1 MNLHETVTSKFF
13 LLMVSKTVDMTLIA
27 RPRYSDRTIS
37 CSRRI
42 TDKLTMGALT
52 RFSTAAF
59 FFGVAM

>member
-1 MNLHETVTSKFF
+1 MHETVTSKFF

-27 RPRYSDRTIS
+27 RPRYSDKTIS

-42 TDKLTMGALT
+42 TDKLTIGALA
-52 RFSTAAF
+52 RASTAEF